1 MPAAHA
7 ACSQAAA
14 LRLRSTSAPAVA
26 RRIRRCK
33 AKRLSEGAR
42 ATHWYTHQVCFGV
55 GLAGWAASN
64 RMRRTEPREANA
76 FRQRWGSDTVRSVS
90 CSTRSMRLVAC
101 YLSGL
106 PRGRTKSLSLP
117 LSQLHPDSSVPL
129 SVCGKRTCG
138 HLCAWMCACR
148 RRKEGQ
154 RGKSGA
160 CKGASA
166 TRSSSSL
173 PSLLSVYLTRVDER
187 SRVRATHPRA
197 SPPLQRSHDTLPI
210 Q

>member
-64 RMRRTEPREANA
+64 QMRRTEPREAHA

-106 PRGRTKSLSLP
+106 PAGGPSHSLCPFPNCTLTLRCLSRFAGSAHVGICVRGCVHAGVGKRDREENPERARGR
-117 LSQLHPDSSVPL
+117 VPL
-129 SVCGKRTCG
+129 A
-138 HLCAWMCACR
+138 HR
-148 RRKEGQ
+148 RRF
-154 RGKSGA
+154 RHS
-160 CKGASA
+160 CRC
-166 TRSSSSL
+166 T
-173 PSLLSVYLTRVDER
+173 
-187 SRVRATHPRA
+187 
-197 SPPLQRSHDTLPI
+197 
-210 Q
+210 